1 MVLLQLVDEFIE
13 EEREESNDPLEGD
26 PKGGGTQQD
35 EPELQDDNEEM
46 EVKEEDVEE
55 VVGAEELKED
65 EDLEEVKDE
74 DVEELDD
81 NQECRDYEAD
91 GEGGDM
97 GMGEDDEAKQEV
109 KQEDEE
115 EERVSQKRVIKRKQ
129 EEVES
134 NAPVRKSSRLRTK
147 LVEDPQQTPADTP
160 RKKCFKSRG
169 NAQVR

>member
-1 MVLLQLVDEFIE
+1 MKSGQHEPVGGGVAVERSERRGVDCVVPDVVCDDLAAEGNITSPLPSGDTFQLVDEFIE

-35 EPELQDDNEEM
+35 EPELQDDNDEM

-55 VVGAEELKED
+55 VVGAEEL
-65 EDLEEVKDE
+65 VKDE

-97 GMGEDDEAKQEV
+97 GMGEDD
-109 KQEDEE
+109 
-115 EERVSQKRVIKRKQ
+115 
-129 EEVES
+129 
-134 NAPVRKSSRLRTK
+134 
-147 LVEDPQQTPADTP
+147 
-160 RKKCFKSRG
+160 
-169 NAQVR
+169 